1 MGAACWV
8 LPQKSINIDV
18 HILGTIFS
26 LRYLW
31 LQKITYMKTNSIVVY
46 LGIVLIGTVILS
58 GCKSQKK
65 VTQAPEPEKKE
76 EVKKEEPV
84 KETVKEEEPVKTAEE
99 KTTEAKIDDLFQKIA
114 DASDVNLANNNIREV
129 MSYFDSKD
137 TPVFIAFYKED
148 GKKDYDKPTTIEK
161 YLNYLKDQKKNPY
174 KIDIAIYNDDGKIE
188 ELELITR

>member
-1 MGAACWV
+1 
-8 LPQKSINIDV
+8 
-18 HILGTIFS
+18 
-26 LRYLW
+26 
-31 LQKITYMKTNSIVVY
+31 MKTNRILVY
-46 LGIVLIGTVILS
+46 AGILLVSSLMIF

-84 KETVKEEEPVKTAEE
+84 KEPVKEAEKPVKTEVE
-99 KTTEAKIDDLFQKIA
+99 KSTEGKIDDLFQEIA
-114 DASDVNLANNNIREV
+114 DARDVNMANNNIREV
-129 MSYFDSKD
+129 LSYFESKD

-174 KIDIAIYNDDGKIE
+174 KIDIAIYNDAGKIE